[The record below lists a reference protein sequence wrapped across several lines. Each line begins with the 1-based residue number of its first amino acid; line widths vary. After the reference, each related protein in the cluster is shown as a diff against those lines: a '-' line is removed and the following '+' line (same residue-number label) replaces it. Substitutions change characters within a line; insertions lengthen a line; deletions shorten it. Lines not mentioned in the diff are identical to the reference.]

1 MSDTGFYRS
10 TLRKRLVTESDTNPL
25 NSTVNPRGNPSQFV
39 PPERAESNPT
49 VSVSGFID
57 KTLYRGPGTCLQAQR
72 EWIEARNAGV
82 IA

>member
-1 MSDTGFYRS
+1 MVDTYLYRS
-10 TLRKRLVTESDTNPL
+10 TLRKLSLSGSDTDSL